1 MDELTAEVVVAG
13 AGPTGLMLAN
23 ELALA
28 GVDVLVLE
36 RMHERTGLSK
46 ALNLQP
52 RTAEMLDLRGL
63 LGRAQDRSFATV
75 ADGHFAVIPVSYAGW
90 DTRYPYQ
97 LGIPQAE
104 VEAVL
109 EERLAEQGV
118 HVHRGHELRGFSQ
131 DAEGVTVTASG
142 LRVRAAYLV
151 GCDGGRSVVR
161 KALNMSFEGI
171 EGQGHGV
178 SADVLL
184 KAAPPGAPSE
194 WRSMGAM
201 VTSQSPGK
209 FIGVIPLKEKNLYR
223 LTFGD
228 RLNRPDNLRAKVAD
242 EEVRTAVAERFGPE
256 AEVAEIRWSSRFSD
270 DSRLAASYRVNR
282 VFLAGDAAHTHFPA
296 GGQGLNLGIQDAM
309 NLGWKLAAHL
319 HNQAPTRLLDTYEA
333 ERHPVA
339 KSVLNNIAA
348 QNALIPTTPNQLA
361 LRALFREL
369 TELPEVQKHLSGL
382 ISGLNIKYPTPPPP
396 PPTPTHPAE
405 GARLPDFP
413 LPTTNYASTLFHKG
427 KFVLLTKTPTP
438 TPHSEVVVAE
448 VPTLPWPNTT
458 KVLVRPDG
466 YVANTTGSVEGW
478 LT

>member
-52 RTAEMLDLRGL
+52 RTAEILDLRGL
-63 LGRAQDRSFATV
+63 LGRAEDRSFATV

-90 DTRYPYQ
+90 DTRHPYQ

-104 VEAVL
+104 VEAAL

-118 HVHRGHELRGFSQ
+118 QVHRGHELTDFSQ

-142 LRVRAAYLV
+142 LRIRAAYLV
-151 GCDGGRSVVR
+151 GCDGGRSMVR
-161 KALNMSFEGI
+161 KTLNLPFEGI

-178 SADVLL
+178 SADVVFTST
-184 KAAPPGAPSE
+184 PPGAPTQ
-194 WRSMGAM
+194 WRSMANM

-209 FIGVIPLKEKNLYR
+209 FVGVIPLKEPNLYR

-228 RLNRPDNLRAKVAD
+228 RLNRPADLRTKVTD
-242 EEVRTAVAERFGPE
+242 EEVRTAVTERFGPE
-256 AEVAEIRWSSRFSD
+256 AEIAEIRWSSRFSD

-309 NLGWKLAAHL
+309 NLGWKLAAHV
-319 HNQAPTRLLDTYEA
+319 HNQAPTTLLDTYEA

-339 KSVLNNIAA
+339 EKVLSNIAA
-348 QNALIPTTPNQLA
+348 QNALIPTTPNQQA
-361 LRALFREL
+361 LRALFRNL
-369 TELPEVQKHLSGL
+369 TELPEVQHHLSGL
-382 ISGLNIKYPTPPPP
+382 VSGLDITYARNPS
-396 PPTPTHPAE
+396 HPAE

-413 LPTTNYASTLFHKG
+413 LPTTTTQARYSTKE
-427 KFVLLTKTPTP
+427 
-438 TPHSEVVVAE
+438 SSS
-448 VPTLPWPNTT
+448 
-458 KVLVRPDG
+458 
-466 YVANTTGSVEGW
+466 Y
-478 LT
+478 